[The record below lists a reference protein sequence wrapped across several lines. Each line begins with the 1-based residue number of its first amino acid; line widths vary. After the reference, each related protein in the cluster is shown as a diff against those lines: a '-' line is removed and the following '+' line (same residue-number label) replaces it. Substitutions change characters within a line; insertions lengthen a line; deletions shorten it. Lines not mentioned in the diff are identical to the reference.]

1 MNKIADYDTLD
12 YDYATYWKG
21 REYEN
26 MSEHFVLEK
35 IFNSLKGKWFVDIG
49 GSYGRL
55 TDTYYDRYTNP
66 LIIDYSLKTLQK
78 NYKYLKDKYPNIDL
92 IAANAYSLPFAQN
105 TFDGGLM
112 VRVLHHIEKPQEYF
126 KEVYRIFKPNAT
138 YIQEFAN
145 KLHLKAVLSSILKFN
160 FKIFSKEPYQ
170 QPNKKNYEGARK
182 GSSVPFLNYHTSWI
196 VNTLNDTGFVVEGK
210 YGCSFLRL
218 NILKRIL
225 GTKLLLLLER
235 FFQFAFSWSNISP
248 SIFIK
253 SKIQKDIQNEDVSS
267 SLEDILVCPIC
278 KEGME
283 IKGGKATCNDCKKTF
298 KKVQNIW
305 DFRV

>member
-78 NYKYLKDKYPNIDL
+78 NYKYLKDKYPNIEL

-112 VRVLHHIEKPQEYF
+112 VRVLHHIEKPKEYF

-145 KLHLKAVLSSILKFN
+145 KLHLKAVLSSILRLN
-160 FKIFSKEPYQ
+160 LKIFNNEPYQ

-196 VNTLNDTGFVVEGK
+196 VNTLNDTGFVVESK

-218 NILKRIL
+218 NILKNIL

-283 IKGGKATCNDCKKTF
+283 IKGGKATCKECKKTF